1 MKGTQ
6 NVCDLSFIWKH
17 VGIDR
22 KRLMSLS
29 HGAYCCV
36 KSSTNKIIFGAGVK
50 LSIDSSKSHFAFL
63 KYDFTIELPQFSYRK
78 CMSVLTLFFGKSEGG
93 SEKLIIWSQSHGC
106 QK

>member
-36 KSSTNKIIFGAGVK
+36 KSGAIKLIFGAGVK
-50 LSIDSSKSHFAFL
+50 LSIASSKFPVVAFL
-63 KYDFTIELPQFSYRK
+63 KYIFS
-78 CMSVLTLFFGKSEGG
+78 FA
-93 SEKLIIWSQSHGC
+93 
-106 QK
+106 